1 MPSRHVTGKNPH
13 SAKLED
19 AETATTKAV
28 RVALAREIARIA
40 ADGGLTQCQAAELL
54 GTTQPK
60 VSALFAGKVEGFS
73 LDRLVR
79 FLNLLGEDIHIVV
92 LPSAPEA
99 ARATARVMLAN
110 RWISSDAGWSYA

>member
-1 MPSRHVTGKNPH
+1 M
-13 SAKLED
+13 
-19 AETATTKAV
+19 
-28 RVALAREIARIA
+28 RVALAREIAGIA
-40 ADGGLTQCQAAELL
+40 SARGLTQCQTAELL

-92 LPSAPEA
+92 LPKVEESRA
-99 ARATARVMLAN
+99 ARTSVVPGARFVPA
-110 RWISSDAGWSYA
+110 AGWSHA